1 MPYDPS
7 RVMSSLTRR
16 RFLQRSVGGVAGLT
30 AWLHGWPRLMA
41 APATKDEPSGQMT
54 WAVHVT
60 IAPTWFDPAETPGN
74 ITPFMLMYA
83 LHDAMFKPMPD
94 SSMAP
99 SLATQW
105 QQSPDGL
112 TYDFELRQGVAFHNG
127 DPFTADDVQFSFER
141 YKGAGNTL
149 MKSKVKAVE
158 IVNPH
163 QIRFRLNEAWPDF
176 MTFYGTLASG
186 AGWIVP
192 KKYIEKVGTEEF
204 KRNPI
209 GLGPYRFAEHQPGVE
224 LVLEANTKYWRK
236 VPHVKRLV
244 LKSVPEATTR
254 LAMLKKQ
261 EADVA
266 YALYGPLAEEV
277 QRDASLKLEPVV
289 IPTTQWVSFVDQY
302 EPKSPWADKRVRLA
316 ANLAFN
322 RQAINEAETLG
333 YSVLTGSIVP
343 HKLEYA
349 LPLEPYPYDPKR
361 AKELLK
367 EAGYPNGFDAGE
379 CSTENVY
386 APVIEALVN
395 DLGVVGI
402 RAKVRAIERAA
413 MVAAQGE
420 KRVKNLTRQGSG
432 AYGNAA
438 TRIES
443 FMTSTGSLSFLKDP
457 EIDAW
462 YGQQAIELDVKK
474 REAILHKIQQKV
486 YDESLFMPI
495 WELGFLCASGPRV
508 AVSGLGLISVFIYSG
523 PYEDVRLK
531 A

>member
-1 MPYDPS
+1 MTQDSPNGKL
-7 RVMSSLTRR
+7 SLTRR
-16 RFLQRSVGGVAGLT
+16 RFLQSSAGGVAGLT
-30 AWLHGWPRLMA
+30 AWLQGWPRLLA
-41 APATKDEPSGQMT
+41 APAAKDEPSGQMT

-60 IAPTWFDPAETPGN
+60 IAPTWFDPAETPGT

-94 SSMAP
+94 HPMAP
-99 SLATQW
+99 SLVTQW
-105 QQSPDGL
+105 HQSMDGRI
-112 TYDFELRQGVAFHNG
+112 YDFTLRQGVSFHNG
-127 DPFTADDVQFSFER
+127 DPFTAEDVQFSFER
-141 YKGAGNTL
+141 YKGAGHTL
-149 MKSKVKAVE
+149 LKAQVKTVE

-163 QIRFRLNEAWPDF
+163 QIRFHTHEPWPDF

-192 KKYIEKVGTEEF
+192 KKYIEKVGTDEF
-204 KRNPI
+204 KKHPI

-224 LVLEANTKYWRK
+224 LILEANTKYWRK
-236 VPHVKRLV
+236 VPHVKRIV

-254 LAMLKKQ
+254 LAMLKNR

-289 IPTTQWVSFVDQY
+289 IPTTQWVSFVDMY

-316 ANLAFN
+316 ANMAFN
-322 RQAINEAETLG
+322 RQAANEAETLG
-333 YSVLTGSIVP
+333 YSVLTGNIVP
-343 HKLEYA
+343 RKLEYA

-361 AKELLK
+361 ARELLK

-386 APVIEALVN
+386 APVVEAIVN
-395 DLGVVGI
+395 DLTTVGI
-402 RAKVRAIERAA
+402 RTKVRAQERAA
-413 MVAAQGE
+413 MLAAQGE

-438 TRIES
+438 TRIET
-443 FMTSTGSLSFLKDP
+443 FMTSGGALSFLNDA

-462 YGQQAIELDVKK
+462 YAQQAGELDSKK

-486 YDESLFMPI
+486 YDEAFFMPI

-531 A
+531 V

>member
-1 MPYDPS
+1 MQDS
-7 RVMSSLTRR
+7 SQVKLSLTRR
-16 RFLQRSVGGVAGLT
+16 RFLQGSVGGVAGLT
-30 AWLHGWPRLMA
+30 AWLQGWPRLLA
-41 APATKDEPSGQMT
+41 APAAKDEPSGQMT

-60 IAPTWFDPAETPGN
+60 IAPTWFDPAETPAT

-94 SSMAP
+94 NPIAP
-99 SLATQW
+99 CLVTQW

-112 TYDFELRQGVAFHNG
+112 TYDFELRQGVTFHNG
-127 DPFTADDVQFSFER
+127 DPFTAEDVQFSFER
-141 YKGAGNTL
+141 YKGASNPL
-149 MKSKVKAVE
+149 LKAKVKAVE
-158 IVNPH
+158 IVDPQH
-163 QIRFRLNEAWPDF
+163 IRFRLNEPWPDF
-176 MTFYGTLASG
+176 MTFYATLATG

-192 KKYIEKVGTEEF
+192 KKYIEKVGTDEF
-204 KRNPI
+204 KKHPI
-209 GLGPYRFAEHQPGVE
+209 GVGPYRFAEHQPGVE
-224 LVLEANTKYWRK
+224 LVLEANPTYWRK
-236 VPHVKRLV
+236 VPNVKRIV

-254 LAMLKKQ
+254 LAMLKRQ

-277 QRDASLKLEPVV
+277 QRDSSLKLEPVV
-289 IPTTQWVSFVDQY
+289 GQSTQWISFVDQY

-316 ANLAFN
+316 ANMAFN
-322 RQAINEAETLG
+322 RQAANEAEMLG
-333 YSVLTGSIVP
+333 YSVLTGNIIP
-343 HKLEYA
+343 RKLDYA

-386 APVIEALVN
+386 APVVEALVN
-395 DLGVVGI
+395 DLGAIGI

-413 MVAAQGE
+413 MLAAQGE

-438 TRIES
+438 TRIEA
-443 FMTSTGSLSFLKDP
+443 FMTSTGAQSFLKDP
-457 EIDAW
+457 EIDRWSAE
-462 YGQQAIELDVKK
+462 QAMELDTEK
-474 REAILHKIQQKV
+474 REATLHKIQQKA
-486 YDESLFMPI
+486 YDEAFFIPI

-508 AVSGLGLISVFIYSG
+508 AVSGLGLISAFIYSG

-531 A
+531 G

>member
-1 MPYDPS
+1 
-7 RVMSSLTRR
+7 
-16 RFLQRSVGGVAGLT
+16 
-30 AWLHGWPRLMA
+30 
-41 APATKDEPSGQMT
+41 
-54 WAVHVT
+54 
-60 IAPTWFDPAETPGN
+60 
-74 ITPFMLMYA
+74 
-83 LHDAMFKPMPD
+83 
-94 SSMAP
+94 
-99 SLATQW
+99 
-105 QQSPDGL
+105 
-112 TYDFELRQGVAFHNG
+112 
-127 DPFTADDVQFSFER
+127 
-141 YKGAGNTL
+141 
-149 MKSKVKAVE
+149 VE
-158 IVNPH
+158 IVNAH
-163 QIRFRLNEAWPDF
+163 HIRFHTHEPWPDF
-176 MTFYGTLASG
+176 LTFYGTLASG

-192 KKYIEKVGTEEF
+192 KNYIKKVGTDEF
-204 KRNPI
+204 KKNPI

-236 VPHVKRLV
+236 VPHVKRIV

-254 LAMLKKQ
+254 LAMLKRQ

-266 YALYGPLAEEV
+266 YALYGPLVEEV
-277 QRDASLKLEPVV
+277 KRDANLKLEPVV
-289 IPTTQWVSFVDQY
+289 IPATQWVSFVDMY

-316 ANLAFN
+316 ANMAFN
-322 RQAINEAETLG
+322 RQAINGAETLG

-343 HKLEYA
+343 RKLEYA
-349 LPLEPYPYDPKR
+349 LPLEPYPHDPKR

-386 APVIEALVN
+386 ASLVEALVS
-395 DLGVVGI
+395 DLATVGI

-413 MVAAQGE
+413 MVAEQSE

-443 FMTSTGSLSFLKDP
+443 FMTSRGSLSFLKDP
-457 EIDAW
+457 QIDEW
-462 YGQQAIELDVKK
+462 YAQQAVELDAGK

-486 YDESLFMPI
+486 YDKVYFMPI

>member
-1 MPYDPS
+1 
-7 RVMSSLTRR
+7 
-16 RFLQRSVGGVAGLT
+16 
-30 AWLHGWPRLMA
+30 
-41 APATKDEPSGQMT
+41 
-54 WAVHVT
+54 
-60 IAPTWFDPAETPGN
+60 
-74 ITPFMLMYA
+74 MLMYA
-83 LHDAMFKPMPD
+83 LHDAMVKPMPD
-94 SSMAP
+94 NSMAP

-127 DPFTADDVQFSFER
+127 DPFTAEDVQFSFER
-141 YKGAGNTL
+141 YKGSSNPLLKA
-149 MKSKVKAVE
+149 KVKAVE
-158 IVNPH
+158 IVDPH
-163 QIRFRLNEAWPDF
+163 HVRFHLNEPWPDF
-176 MTFYGTLASG
+176 MTFYGTPATG
-186 AGWIVP
+186 AAWIVP
-192 KKYIEKVGTEEF
+192 KKYLEKVGTDEF
-204 KRNPI
+204 KKNPI
-209 GLGPYRFAEHQPGVE
+209 GLGPYRLVEHQPGVE

-236 VPHVKRLV
+236 VPSVKRIV
-244 LKSVPEATTR
+244 FKSVPEATTR
-254 LAMLKKQ
+254 LAMLKKR

-277 QRDASLKLEPVV
+277 QRGTSLKLEPVLGQSV
-289 IPTTQWVSFVDQY
+289 QWISIVDQY

-316 ANLAFN
+316 ASMAFN
-322 RQAINEAETLG
+322 RQAVNEAEMLG
-333 YSVLTGSIVP
+333 YSVLTGNIISR
-343 HKLEYA
+343 KMEYS

-386 APVIEALVN
+386 APVVEAVVN

-438 TRIES
+438 TRIEA
-443 FMTSTGSLSFLKDP
+443 FMTSGGAQSFLKDA

-462 YGQQAIELDVKK
+462 YAQQATELDTKK

-486 YDESLFMPI
+486 YDEALFIPI
-495 WELGFLCASGPRV
+495 FELGFLCASGPRV
-508 AVSGLGLISVFIYSG
+508 AVSGLGLIPAYIYSG